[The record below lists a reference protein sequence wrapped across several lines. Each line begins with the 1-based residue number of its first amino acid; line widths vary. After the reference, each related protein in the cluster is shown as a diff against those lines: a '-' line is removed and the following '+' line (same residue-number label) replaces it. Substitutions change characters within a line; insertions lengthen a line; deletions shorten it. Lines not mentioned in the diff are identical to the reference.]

1 MQIFINYIRSSAT
14 HFSNYKEY
22 KVVCNIIKTFN
33 KVADKEKTIGT
44 IEELRERHSNRPAF
58 LDELSKS
65 RLIVITEKNWPQPV
79 LSFVNES
86 IMLFFFLI
94 RIKLQNRLT
103 LA

>member
-33 KVADKEKTIGT
+33 KVADKEKTIET

-58 LDELSKS
+58 LDELSKM
-65 RLIVITEKNWPQPV
+65 R
-79 LSFVNES
+79 
-86 IMLFFFLI
+86 
-94 RIKLQNRLT
+94 NR
-103 LA
+103 